1 MKSGKVVP
9 GFGHAVLRQTDPR
22 YMCQQRF
29 AEKYLPDDHMF
40 KLVKQCY
47 NVIPKVLAD
56 TGKIKNPW
64 PNVDA
69 HSGIL
74 LQHYG
79 MKEYDF
85 YTVNIYLYF
94 INILINGYQ
103 VLFGVS
109 RAFGTMSAL
118 VWSRALGLP
127 IERPNSHTI

>member
-1 MKSGKVVP
+1 
-9 GFGHAVLRQTDPR
+9 
-22 YMCQQRF
+22 
-29 AEKYLPDDHMF
+29 MF

-85 YTVNIYLYF
+85 YTVCIKYIFDYVYISLN
-94 INILINGYQ
+94 
-103 VLFGVS
+103 
-109 RAFGTMSAL
+109 
-118 VWSRALGLP
+118 
-127 IERPNSHTI
+127 